1 MNIGEELFTHYQ
13 SFKLVFCSMAFCTNC
28 GTEIKKSWKHCPTC
42 GQTVI
47 KKDESS
53 NKPLIPDQTNPLV
66 KFKQLP
72 KKGVKDELKKADTK
86 NLTLNPDLGIK
97 KAKEMKI
104 LAVVFFLILV
114 LMVLLANRNQN
125 SESSINQQTQ
135 DANETNV
142 KSQYAQELSRDK
154 GSFFKSLSSFKSSNC
169 EPKFYRGDKSRT
181 ADWDMELKGV
191 GGIEDF
197 PSKYAFNQDR
207 QKDWQTW
214 GNQVDKALIVIASY
228 EYRMSDLYWYIFD
241 LYKNDGMGAYRSSF
255 NQFYGAL
262 NKMAQNLCY
271 QDEPTASQYELA
283 QKLMPEIDNLRGDI
297 EMWLTEASERRNEIR
312 EGLSA
317 EVQDF
322 LTPKCT
328 ETKTNIPGYSIIK
341 CTNLR

>member
-1 MNIGEELFTHYQ
+1 
-13 SFKLVFCSMAFCTNC
+13 MAFCTNC
-28 GTEIKKSWKHCPTC
+28 GTEIKKSWKHCPIC

-47 KKDESS
+47 QRDGSS
-53 NKPLIPDQTNPLV
+53 NKPVAHNQTNPSV
-66 KFKQLP
+66 KLNQLP
-72 KKGVKDELKKADTK
+72 KKEVKGRVKDTDPQ

-97 KAKEMKI
+97 IAKEMPF
-104 LAVVFFLILV
+104 LLVVLFLIVV
-114 LMVLLANRNQN
+114 LIVLLANRSQD
-125 SESSINQQTQ
+125 SESSINQQMQ
-135 DANETNV
+135 DTNEINA
-142 KSQYAQELSRDK
+142 KSQYARELSMDK
-154 GSFFKSLSSFKSSNC
+154 GSFFASLYSFKSSNC
-169 EPKFYRGDKSRT
+169 EPRFYKGDKSRT
-181 ADWDMELKGV
+181 SEWDMELEGV

-197 PSKYAFNQDR
+197 PSKYAFNPDR

-228 EYRMSDLYWYIFD
+228 EYRMSSLYWYIFD

-255 NQFYGAL
+255 NQFYGVL

-271 QDEPTASQYELA
+271 QGEPTAEQYELA

-297 EMWLTEASERRNEIR
+297 EMWLTEAYERVDEIR
-312 EGLSA
+312 EGISA

-341 CTNLR
+341 CTNIR